1 MFHAVA
7 KVTRIRTQFANEIWE
22 KILEKNIL

>member
-22 KILEKNIL
+22 KILEKNFL